1 MKPELAD
8 LPRRPRLLI
17 VGDAVAPTGF
27 ATVMHNIF
35 GRLTGE
41 YEIHHLG
48 INYWGDPHDKP
59 WKIYPASAG
68 GGHPFGV
75 HRLKP
80 LVHELRPDLV
90 FLLQDPWA
98 LGDYVAELR
107 EFQPRLK
114 IVAYCPV
121 DAGPLDSRHLERLA
135 GIDRLVTYTH
145 FGRQVLAEA
154 AEELGRRKPDVRLP
168 AIDVLPHGV
177 DTASFHPLIPGD
189 AAASRAQAL
198 RTLFNGDPA
207 MDGAFIVLNAN
218 RNQPRK
224 RVDITLKGFALFA
237 RNKPDKV
244 RLYLHMGTED
254 AGWDI
259 LRLAERFG
267 VSDRLLVS
275 TFDKQLPKLP
285 VDRLNLIYNAA
296 AVGLN
301 TSWGEGWGLVSF
313 EHAAT
318 RAAQIVP
325 RHSACAELWAGAAL
339 FVEPRSTLTVERIL
353 CEAHLV
359 SPEDVAEALERLYQ
373 DPTVLAELSQAA
385 HDNALRPEYQWDTI
399 ARRWSGLFGELL
411 AHEIGSAAA
420 VAALAAPTSRAPAAL
435 SALSAPSEPEAALPP
450 GDVPPS
456 AAA

>member
-1 MKPELAD
+1 MNHQLEESQ
-8 LPRRPRLLI
+8 RRPRLLI

-48 INYWGDPHDKP
+48 INYFGDPHDKP

-68 GGHPFGV
+68 GGHPYGI
-75 HRLKP
+75 HRMKP
-80 LVHELRPDLV
+80 LIRDLRPELV
-90 FLLQDPWA
+90 FLLNDLWV
-98 LGDYVAELR
+98 LGDYLTELR
-107 EFQPRLK
+107 EFQPKLK

-121 DAGPLDSRHLERLA
+121 DAGPLDDRYLERLA
-135 GIDRLVTYTH
+135 GLDRLVTYTRY
-145 FGRQVLAEA
+145 GQAVLAQA
-154 AEELGRRKPDVRLP
+154 AADLGRRKPDVHLP

-189 AAASRAQAL
+189 AEASRAQAL
-198 RTLFNGDPA
+198 RTLFDGNPDL
-207 MDGAFIVLNAN
+207 DGAFIVLNAN

-224 RVDITLKGFALFA
+224 RIDITLKGFALFA

-244 RLYLHMGTED
+244 RLYLHMGAED
-254 AGWDI
+254 GGWDI
-259 LRLAERFG
+259 FRLGERLG
-267 VSDRLLVS
+267 VSHRLLVS
-275 TFDKQLPKLP
+275 TFDKQLPRLP
-285 VDRLNLIYNAA
+285 TDKLNLIYNAA
-296 AVGLN
+296 PVGLN

-318 RAAQIVP
+318 RAAQVVP
-325 RHSACAELWAGAAL
+325 RHSACAELWTGAAL
-339 FVEPRSTLTVERIL
+339 LIEPRTTLTVERIL

-373 DPTVLAELSQAA
+373 DPALLAELSQAA
-385 HDNALRPEYQWDTI
+385 HENALRPEYQWDAI
-399 ARRWSGLFGELL
+399 ARRWSDLFGELL
-411 AHEIGSAAA
+411 ALE
-420 VAALAAPTSRAPAAL
+420 VTS
-435 SALSAPSEPEAALPP
+435 SAPSASWVPLASPASRAASAPPDPTASSSP
-450 GDVPPS
+450 GDIQPN